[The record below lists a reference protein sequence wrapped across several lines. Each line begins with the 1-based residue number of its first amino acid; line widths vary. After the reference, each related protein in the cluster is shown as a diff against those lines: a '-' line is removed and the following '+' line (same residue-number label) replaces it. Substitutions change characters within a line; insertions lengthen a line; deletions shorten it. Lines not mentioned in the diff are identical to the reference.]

1 MKKTRIVA
9 VAAVLLIIAAVFIAC
24 VPSRDACKTKYE
36 NAGYKTT
43 PLSANTLELS
53 GEDVDFIYCGVRE
66 ASNDYIRIVVFKK
79 KDKATAYAETA
90 SAENDGDGAVYVVEQ
105 HGKVVLVGTQNAI
118 DIYNNKGGLVTGD
131 GEDQTQQGQEESKQ

>member
-1 MKKTRIVA
+1 MKKFRLALVA
-9 VAAVLLIIAAVFIAC
+9 VMLAVVAVTLFAC

-53 GEDVDFIYCGVRE
+53 GEDVDYIYCGVRE
-66 ASNDYIRIVVFKK
+66 DSSDYIRVVAFKK
-79 KDKATAYAETA
+79 KDIASAYAETA
-90 SAENDGDGAVYVVEQ
+90 SAENDEEGGYIVEQ

-118 DIYNNKGGLVTGD
+118 DIYNNKGGLVSDGGD
-131 GEDQTQQGQEESKQ
+131 GQEQTQE